1 MRVLNR
7 LSSRQ
12 FDPWREMVQMQ
23 SDVERL
29 LGGISL
35 FSGRASTAPAGTRP
49 AVNLYENANGLIAT
63 AELPGVDPASL
74 EVVVEGDILSLKGAF
89 GGGANSE
96 ADGYRRRERPRGEF
110 SRSVTLPYAVES
122 DSTQAEFADG
132 VLTIRLTKPVAA
144 RPRRIDVRVTPPVTP
159 SVATPSSVDTGN

>member
-29 LGGISL
+29 LGGFGL
-35 FSGRASTAPAGTRP
+35 FSGRATVTTPGTRP
-49 AVNLYENANGLIAT
+49 AVNLYETATGLIAT

-74 EVVVEGDILSLKGAF
+74 EVVVEGDSLSLKGSF
-89 GGGANSE
+89 GSEPNSDT
-96 ADGYRRRERPRGEF
+96 DGYRRRERPRGEF

-132 VLTIRLTKPVAA
+132 VLTIQLTKPVAA
-144 RPRRIDVRVTPPVTP
+144 RPRRIDVRVTPSAAAP
-159 SVATPSSVDTGN
+159 SGADTGN